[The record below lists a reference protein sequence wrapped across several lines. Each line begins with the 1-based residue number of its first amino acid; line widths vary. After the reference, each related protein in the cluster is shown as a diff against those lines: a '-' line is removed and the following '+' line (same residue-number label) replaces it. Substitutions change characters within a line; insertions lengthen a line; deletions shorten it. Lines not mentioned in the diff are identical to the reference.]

1 VSGDRDRRV
10 GELREQLRA
19 LGYLD
24 ARVDRFVLGAAA
36 RRDRPVGLAAAASV
50 RIGILAGA
58 LLGPAA
64 AIGLGARLPGL
75 VTKTSD
81 AIVLAGYLAILF
93 GVAAALVAF
102 LATLVAGMAARR
114 AGDSERF
121 PARARRVSTSTGLI
135 VTAACL
141 VYLALWW
148 RTTVLAAASG
158 GVAATA
164 AAMAVAVA
172 ISLLLGHGVTVTSL
186 AYLARVGG
194 STRAPAAGMPLPSWK
209 AMLPVGLVAF
219 VGAMALLFATSAT
232 RAGAGDSPTLT
243 VVSTGQHVDVIA
255 IDGIDPATLERLRT
269 AGRLPNFSRLLG
281 QSIAMLTPE
290 ADRDPAKV
298 WTTIATG
305 QPPEKHGI
313 RGLESRQIAGVDG
326 QFRSESRVWSALTA
340 ATDLVRL
347 TRPAIASGEQ
357 RLIPAF
363 WEVAA
368 RAGLRTAVVHWWAT
382 WPAPQDLGIVISD
395 RAILRLEAGGPLD
408 GEIAPASLYDTLK
421 KQWTETD
428 ASVARAAAER
438 ATPPHT
444 SAEIASVFT
453 RAANL
458 DASVMA
464 LANANLGPLD
474 LRVVYLPGLDI
485 VQHALFG
492 SANPAAMAPSEA
504 ADRLSALEA
513 YYAFLDDTL
522 GAFVGASP
530 APDRTCILVTEP
542 GRVTTASPGLLA
554 IAGAPASAQHVTAT
568 DTSVAATVLYALG
581 VPVARDLASRAVT
594 DLFSSTF
601 ASAHPVREVETY
613 GLRQL
618 TPQPAKTHTLDKEM
632 IERMRTLGYIR

>member
-1 VSGDRDRRV
+1 VAGGPDRRV
-10 GELREQLRA
+10 DELRDQLRA

-36 RRDRPVGLAAAASV
+36 RRDRPVGLAAVASV

-75 VTKTSD
+75 ITKTSD
-81 AIVLAGYLAILF
+81 AIVLAGYLAVLF
-93 GVAAALVAF
+93 GVAAALFAF

-114 AGDSERF
+114 ASDPETF
-121 PARARRVSTSTGLI
+121 PARARRVATSAGLS

-148 RTTVLAAASG
+148 RTTVLAAASS

-164 AAMAVAVA
+164 AAMAVAAA

-194 STRAPAAGMPLPSWK
+194 STRAPEAGLPLSSWK
-209 AMLPVGLVAF
+209 AVLPVGLIAF

-232 RAGAGDSPTLT
+232 QAGAGDAPALT
-243 VVSTGQHVDVIA
+243 VVSTGQRVDVIA

-281 QSIAMLTPE
+281 QSIATLTPE
-290 ADRDPAKV
+290 TDRDPAKV

-326 QFRSESRVWSALTA
+326 QFQSESRVWSALTA

-421 KQWTETD
+421 KEWTETD
-428 ASVARAAAER
+428 ASAARAAAER
-438 ATPPHT
+438 ATPRAP
-444 SAEIASVFT
+444 AEIASVFT
-453 RAANL
+453 RAASL

-464 LANANLGPLD
+464 LATSNLGPLD
-474 LRVVYLPGLDI
+474 LRVVYMPGLDI
-485 VQHALFG
+485 LQHALFG
-492 SANPAAMAPSEA
+492 SANPAAIAPSDA

-513 YYAFLDDTL
+513 YYAFLDETL

-530 APDRTCILVTEP
+530 ASDRTCILVTEP

-554 IAGAPASAQHVTAT
+554 VAGTPASALHVTAT

-581 VPVARDLASRAVT
+581 VPVARDLASPAIT

-601 ASAHPVREVETY
+601 ASAHPVREVATY
-613 GLRQL
+613 GLRRL
-618 TPQPAKTHTLDKEM
+618 TPQPAKTHALDKEM

>member
-1 VSGDRDRRV
+1 VSGGPDRRV
-10 GELREQLRA
+10 DELRDQLRA

-24 ARVDRFVLGAAA
+24 ARVDRFVLGSAA
-36 RRDRPVGLAAAASV
+36 RRDQPVTLAAAASV
-50 RIGILAGA
+50 RIGMLAGA

-75 VTKTSD
+75 VTNTTD
-81 AIVLAGYLAILF
+81 AVVLAGYLAVLF
-93 GVAAALVAF
+93 GLAAGVFAF
-102 LATLVAGMAARR
+102 LATLVAGQAARR
-114 AGDSERF
+114 ASDPTTF
-121 PARARRVSTSTGLI
+121 PARARRAATAAGLV

-148 RTTVLAAASG
+148 RTTLLAAASG

-186 AYLARVGG
+186 AYFARVGG
-194 STRAPAAGMPLPSWK
+194 SAGAPAARLPLSSWK
-209 AMLPVGLVAF
+209 ATLPVGLIAF
-219 VGAMALLFATSAT
+219 VGAMALLFATSAGQPNT
-232 RAGAGDSPTLT
+232 ADAPPLT

-255 IDGIDPATLERLRT
+255 IDGVDLATLDRLRA
-269 AGRLPNFSRLLG
+269 AGRLPRFSQLLG
-281 QSIAMLTPE
+281 QSVATLSPE
-290 ADRDPAKV
+290 PDRDPAKV

-313 RGLESRQIAGVDG
+313 RGLESRQIAGVGG
-326 QFRSESRVWSALTA
+326 QFQSGSRVWSALTA
-340 ATDLVRL
+340 ATDFVRL

-408 GEIAPASLYDTLK
+408 SEIAPPSLYDTLK
-421 KQWTETD
+421 KDWSDRRAE
-428 ASVARAAAER
+428 AAAAAER
-438 ATPPHT
+438 ATPPGT
-444 SAEIASVFT
+444 PPEIAAVFT

-458 DASVMA
+458 DHTVVA
-464 LANANLGPLD
+464 LAVADLGVLD

-492 SANPAAMAPSEA
+492 SEQPAAMAPSDA
-504 ADRLSALEA
+504 ADRLKALEA
-513 YYAFLDDTL
+513 YYVFLDETI
-522 GAFVGASP
+522 GAFVTPASGS
-530 APDRTCILVTEP
+530 DRTCILVTEP
-542 GRVTTASPGLLA
+542 GRVTTSSLGL
-554 IAGAPASAQHVTAT
+554 IAVAGTPASAERPTAT
-568 DTSVAATVLYALG
+568 TTSVAATVLYALG
-581 VPVARDLASRAVT
+581 VPVARDLASAAVT
-594 DLFSSTF
+594 DLFSTSFVTT
-601 ASAHPVREVETY
+601 HPVRNVETY
-613 GLRQL
+613 GLRRL
-618 TPQPAKTHTLDKEM
+618 APQPAKTHTLDREM